1 MSKQSKVSSFAY
13 PLLDE
18 EIERFLHEDCPY
30 GDLTTALLCI
40 GNQPG
45 RMTFTTRH
53 ETVACC
59 TEEAARLLEKVGC
72 TVGAMETSGTLLAKG
87 ETLLEVAGSAGALH
101 MGWKAALNLLEA
113 ASGIATRTHRLVRE
127 ARIANPSVEVV
138 ATRKIF
144 PGTKAVATKATHAGG
159 AFPHRLGLSESVLI
173 FAQHTAFLGGAE
185 ELWARLPQIKS
196 RAREKKIV
204 IEVADQ
210 PREKKIVIEVAD
222 QPSAIAAALAGAD
235 VVQVDKLAPY
245 GLSRLVET
253 LRDAAPTILIA
264 AAGGINEDNIRA
276 YAAAGVDLLVSSA
289 MYWGQ
294 PADIAARMAA
304 STPS

>member
-210 PREKKIVIEVAD
+210 P
-222 QPSAIAAALAGAD
+222 SAIAAALAGAD

-289 MYWGQ
+289 MYWGK